1 MSQEMVVGPDKREQ
15 QPSYSY
21 VAGCIGALLGAL
33 VGAVPWVIVGQ
44 LGFQAS
50 ILGALIGSA
59 AMFGYTRF
67 GGKLGRA
74 TAWII
79 ALSTLLGVVA
89 AELTST
95 AIFFKSNDYAISLY
109 NYRIMYTDPEVARG
123 SWTSLIVGLAMAGL
137 GVWRIIAKL
146 ARAARPEVPA
156 APVAS
161 EQTEQ
166 AEQA

>member
-1 MSQEMVVGPDKREQ
+1 MSQEMVGDPDRREQ
-15 QPSYSY
+15 QPSFSY

-33 VGAVPWVIVGQ
+33 VGAIPWVIVGQ

-67 GGKLGRA
+67 DGKLGRA

-79 ALSTLLGVVA
+79 ALSTLFAVMA
-89 AELTST
+89 ADLTSA

-123 SWTSLIVGLAMAGL
+123 SWTNLVIGLAMAAL
-137 GVWRIIAKL
+137 GVWRTIAKL

-156 APVAS
+156 ASVVA
-161 EQTEQ
+161 EETEQ
-166 AEQA
+166 A

>member
-1 MSQEMVVGPDKREQ
+1 MSQEMVGDPNSPEQ
-15 QPSYSY
+15 RPTYGY
-21 VAGCIGALLGAL
+21 AAGCIGALLGAL
-33 VGAVPWVIVGQ
+33 VGAIPWVIVGQ

-123 SWTSLIVGLAMAGL
+123 SWTNLVIGLAMAAL
-137 GVWRIIAKL
+137 GVWRTIAKL
-146 ARAARPEVPA
+146 ARAARPEVPV
-156 APVAS
+156 APVAA

-166 AEQA
+166 A

>member
-1 MSQEMVVGPDKREQ
+1 MSQEMVGGPDKGEQ

-33 VGAVPWVIVGQ
+33 VGAIPWVIVGQ

-79 ALSTLLGVVA
+79 ALSTLIAVVA
-89 AELTST
+89 ADLTSA

-123 SWTSLIVGLAMAGL
+123 SWTNLVIGLAMAAL
-137 GVWRIIAKL
+137 GVWRTIAKL
-146 ARAARPEVPA
+146 ARAARPESTPA
-156 APVAS
+156 PAS
-161 EQTEQ
+161 VEEVKQVEQ
-166 AEQA
+166 A